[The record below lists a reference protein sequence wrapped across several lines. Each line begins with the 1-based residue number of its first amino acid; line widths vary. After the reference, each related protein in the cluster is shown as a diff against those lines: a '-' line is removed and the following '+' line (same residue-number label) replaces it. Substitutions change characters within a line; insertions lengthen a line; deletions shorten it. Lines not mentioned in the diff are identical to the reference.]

1 MKPIHLAVGRLNID
15 VVVKADKVPDPDV
28 PTYTDLLEILPG
40 GAATNYAVA
49 VNRLG
54 HEVKLLA
61 KVSRSPLVKVMMGLL
76 AQEGIGLDY
85 VQELDGSPS
94 IALIFLRDD
103 GRISMIRKLGVS
115 ASLSQDDIKPL
126 FGLFDVIHFASVRS
140 DIVLRDPNAGLVSYD
155 PGPTA
160 SNLTSVPDVDVMY
173 LNEAEYEAVKDKLS
187 KVRYVVVKRGSKGAE
202 VLSEK
207 ERCVGKALKVKPV
220 DTTGAGDVFDAAF
233 NFALMEGM
241 SLEDSLRFAITASGM
256 KVERLGGTS
265 SPTLE
270 EVVKR
275 MKSENVEVTCT

>member
-15 VVVKADKVPDPDV
+15 IVVKADKVPEPDV

-61 KVSRSPLVKVMMGLL
+61 KVSKSPLVKVMMGLL
-76 AQEGIGLDY
+76 AQEGVGLDY

-94 IALIFLRDD
+94 IALIFLREG

-115 ASLSQDDIKPL
+115 VSLNQDDLKPL
-126 FGLFDVIHFASVRS
+126 FGLFDVIHFASVRA
-140 DIVLRDPNAGLVSYD
+140 DIVLRDPNAELVSYD

-160 SNLTSVPDVDVMY
+160 SNLTGVPEVDVLY

-187 KVRYVVVKRGSKGAE
+187 KVRYVVVKRGSRGAE
-202 VLSEK
+202 VFGEK
-207 ERCVGKALKVKPV
+207 ERCVGKALNVKPV

-275 MKSENVEVTCT
+275 MKSEHVEVICT